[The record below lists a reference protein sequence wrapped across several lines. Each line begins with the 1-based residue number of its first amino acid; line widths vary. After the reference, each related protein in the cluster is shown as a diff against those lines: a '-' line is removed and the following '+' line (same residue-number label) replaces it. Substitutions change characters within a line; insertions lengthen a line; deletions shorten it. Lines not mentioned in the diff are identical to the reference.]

1 MSIGVLIVV
10 EEILA
15 SKRVGFRDIEN
26 LVGVVTRQWHS
37 PREGG
42 LGGGEEEEDKC
53 NGRGSGGSRISFEP
67 LPLLS

>member
-42 LGGGEEEEDKC
+42 LGVG
-53 NGRGSGGSRISFEP
+53 
-67 LPLLS
+67 